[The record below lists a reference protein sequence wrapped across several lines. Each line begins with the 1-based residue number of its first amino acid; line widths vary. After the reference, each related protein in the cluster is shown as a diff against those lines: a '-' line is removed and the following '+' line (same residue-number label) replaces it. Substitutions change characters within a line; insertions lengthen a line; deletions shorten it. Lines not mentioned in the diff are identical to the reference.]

1 MGMELE
7 DELDMLRDEIATWQR
22 RNPGAHHRDE
32 LKGRVIKATRRALER
47 GVTTKQTAELL
58 GLKACML
65 ARWLRVDATVNKIEG
80 MLREMKVI
88 GPEAPTPAPAQ
99 VSKAR
104 PRGQMLRARWPRLLL
119 PGGLVVEGLD
129 TEQVITILRAL
140 R

>member
-1 MGMELE
+1 MELE
-7 DELDMLRDEIATWQR
+7 DELDMLREEIATWER
-22 RNPGAHHRDE
+22 RNPGAHHRGE
-32 LKGRVIKATRRALER
+32 LKSRVVKVARSAQEC
-47 GVTTKQTAELL
+47 GVTTKQAAELL

-65 ARWLRVDATVNKIEG
+65 ARWLRVDTTVNKIEG

-88 GPEAPTPAPAQ
+88 GAEATTPATVQ

-104 PRGQMLRARWPRLLL
+104 RRGQVLRARWPRLLA

-129 TEQVITILRAL
+129 TEQIITILRAL